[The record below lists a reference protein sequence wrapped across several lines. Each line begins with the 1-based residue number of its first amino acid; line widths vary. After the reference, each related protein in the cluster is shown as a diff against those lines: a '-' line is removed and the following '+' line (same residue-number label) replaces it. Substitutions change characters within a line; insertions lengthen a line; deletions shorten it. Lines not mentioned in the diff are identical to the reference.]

1 MNTPSTTTCQLR
13 MKARRLLLDG
23 DLERY
28 LRVLRE
34 LHGSAAAGPD
44 ARG

>member
-1 MNTPSTTTCQLR
+1 MNTLTTTCQLK

-28 LRVLRE
+28 LRVLRA
-34 LHGSAAAGPD
+34 LHGAIAV
-44 ARG
+44 RR